1 MSNIVPFAEM
11 QTMALSVTK
20 SGMFGLKSPEQAVT
34 LMLIAQAENIHPI
47 QAVQMYSVING
58 MPSLKSTEVQ
68 ARFQRA
74 GGKVNWKDTTDK
86 KAVCRLEIDGQS
98 YVSEYTIQMA
108 TQMGLA
114 SKDNWKKMPKAML
127 MARAVSSGVRA
138 LYPSCLNNMYSVEEA
153 MDIPSPND
161 MPTIELVEDT
171 EIIEPPKRTVASLK
185 SSLATKLKG
194 EGFNNADMKVFFKD
208 NDLENNVELLR
219 EIVKSDEKLIE
230 LVIKFEEE
238 ISK

>member
-74 GGKVNWKDTTDK
+74 GGKVQQLQ
-86 KAVCRLEIDGQS
+86 R
-98 YVSEYTIQMA
+98 
-108 TQMGLA
+108 
-114 SKDNWKKMPKAML
+114 
-127 MARAVSSGVRA
+127 
-138 LYPSCLNNMYSVEEA
+138 
-153 MDIPSPND
+153 
-161 MPTIELVEDT
+161 
-171 EIIEPPKRTVASLK
+171 
-185 SSLATKLKG
+185 
-194 EGFNNADMKVFFKD
+194 
-208 NDLENNVELLR
+208 
-219 EIVKSDEKLIE
+219 
-230 LVIKFEEE
+230 
-238 ISK
+238 